1 MNEKMAG
8 NLPVDWLHFIRETFF
23 IAWENST
30 PVDLTAYAFLFE
42 HHFDLKK
49 IGVQLEKEASEANDS
64 EKIERYHKNRIR
76 TLAHIFTESLL
87 EISDDGKHITSKN
100 IEKAKMTMQGDV
112 RCIYD
117 C

>member
-1 MNEKMAG
+1 MKS
-8 NLPVDWLHFIRETFF
+8 NLPVNWVHYIRETFF
-23 IAWENST
+23 TTWENST

-42 HHFDLKK
+42 HHFDLEK
-49 IGVQLEKEASEANDS
+49 ISAQLRKEVSEANDR

-76 TLAHIFTESLL
+76 TLVHIFIESLL
-87 EISDDGKHITSKN
+87 EISDDGKHITSRN
-100 IEKAKMTMQGDV
+100 IEKAKTTLQGEV